1 MSAALTL
8 EGVHTHIGR
17 YHILQGVDF
26 DAPAGRTTMLLGR
39 NGAGKT
45 TTLRTVMG
53 LWRASKGRIALGPTP
68 LQNWAASDVARLGV
82 GYAPETMAVFSD
94 LSVKENLVLGARSGP
109 LDDARLAWIFGFFP
123 PLRKFWLSRAGAL
136 SGGQK
141 QMLSIARA
149 IVEPRELLLIDEPT
163 KGLAPAIVGSLIVC
177 LNEIK
182 ATGVTI
188 LMVEQNFRVAREVGD
203 EVRVMDNGRIV
214 HRGRMA
220 ELAADERLQNRLL
233 GLSLDFA
240 PMSALD
246 VGQALPR
253 RRMEVLP
260 ALTPLLVA
268 LAAAPFIGSLST
280 FVTLTAAGLAM
291 GMMIFTMASGLT
303 LVFGM
308 MDVLNFG
315 HGAFIAL
322 GAYAATLVL
331 GPLATWSSAD
341 SFWANLAVFILAAV
355 AAAFVCGAFGFVFER
370 LIVKPVYGQHLKQI
384 LATIGGA
391 IIAEQLLYAV
401 FGPAQIP
408 LSLPKTFEGSFVFG
422 EAAIEKYRVLA
433 TLVGLAVFAG
443 EMLVLNRTRIGLL
456 VRAGVEN
463 REMVEALGYRV
474 DRLFVA
480 VFMAGSALAG
490 LGGAMMALYRGQ
502 AHGSMGGEFLV
513 LCFIVIIIGG
523 LGSVGGSFV
532 ASILVALI
540 ANYAGFLVP
549 KLALVSNILAMVA
562 VLLWRP
568 RGLYP
573 VSGR

>member
-1 MSAALTL
+1 
-8 EGVHTHIGR
+8 
-17 YHILQGVDF
+17 
-26 DAPAGRTTMLLGR
+26 
-39 NGAGKT
+39 
-45 TTLRTVMG
+45 
-53 LWRASKGRIALGPTP
+53 
-68 LQNWAASDVARLGV
+68 
-82 GYAPETMAVFSD
+82 
-94 LSVKENLVLGARSGP
+94 
-109 LDDARLAWIFGFFP
+109 
-123 PLRKFWLSRAGAL
+123 
-136 SGGQK
+136 
-141 QMLSIARA
+141 
-149 IVEPRELLLIDEPT
+149 
-163 KGLAPAIVGSLIVC
+163 
-177 LNEIK
+177 
-182 ATGVTI
+182 
-188 LMVEQNFRVAREVGD
+188 
-203 EVRVMDNGRIV
+203 
-214 HRGRMA
+214 
-220 ELAADERLQNRLL
+220 
-233 GLSLDFA
+233 
-240 PMSALD
+240 MSALN

-253 RRMEVLP
+253 RRPEIVP

-268 LAAAPFIGSLST
+268 LVAAPFIGSFST

-322 GAYAATLVL
+322 GAYAAALVL
-331 GPLATWSSAD
+331 VPLASWSSAD
-341 SFWANLAVFILAAV
+341 SFWANLAVFILAAL
-355 AAAFVCGAFGFVFER
+355 AAALICGAFGWVFER

-408 LSLPKTFEGSFVFG
+408 LNVPKTFEGSFVFG

-433 TLVGLAVFAG
+433 TLVGLAVFVG
-443 EMLVLNRTRIGLL
+443 EMLILNRTKIGLL
-456 VRAGVEN
+456 IRAGVEN

-474 DRLFVA
+474 DRLFAA

-502 AHGSMGGEFLV
+502 VHASMGGEFLV

-540 ANYAGFLVP
+540 ANYTGFLVP
-549 KLALVSNILAMVA
+549 KLALVSNIVAMVA

>member
-1 MSAALTL
+1 
-8 EGVHTHIGR
+8 
-17 YHILQGVDF
+17 
-26 DAPAGRTTMLLGR
+26 
-39 NGAGKT
+39 
-45 TTLRTVMG
+45 
-53 LWRASKGRIALGPTP
+53 
-68 LQNWAASDVARLGV
+68 
-82 GYAPETMAVFSD
+82 
-94 LSVKENLVLGARSGP
+94 
-109 LDDARLAWIFGFFP
+109 
-123 PLRKFWLSRAGAL
+123 
-136 SGGQK
+136 
-141 QMLSIARA
+141 
-149 IVEPRELLLIDEPT
+149 
-163 KGLAPAIVGSLIVC
+163 
-177 LNEIK
+177 
-182 ATGVTI
+182 
-188 LMVEQNFRVAREVGD
+188 
-203 EVRVMDNGRIV
+203 
-214 HRGRMA
+214 
-220 ELAADERLQNRLL
+220 
-233 GLSLDFA
+233 
-240 PMSALD
+240 MSALD

-253 RRMEVLP
+253 PRPEILP
-260 ALTPLLVA
+260 VLTPLLVA
-268 LAAAPFIGSLST
+268 LVAAPFIGSLST

-331 GPLATWSSAD
+331 LPLASWSSAD
-341 SFWANLAVFILAAV
+341 SFWANLAVFILAAI
-355 AAAFVCGAFGFVFER
+355 AAALVCSAFGWLFER

-401 FGPAQIP
+401 FGAAQIP
-408 LSLPKTFEGSFVFG
+408 LNVPKSFEGSFVFG

-433 TLVGLAVFAG
+433 TLVGLAVFVG
-443 EMLVLNRTRIGLL
+443 EMLILNRTKIGLL

-502 AHGSMGGEFLV
+502 AHATIGGEFLV

-540 ANYAGFLVP
+540 ANYAGFLAP

>member
-1 MSAALTL
+1 
-8 EGVHTHIGR
+8 
-17 YHILQGVDF
+17 
-26 DAPAGRTTMLLGR
+26 
-39 NGAGKT
+39 
-45 TTLRTVMG
+45 
-53 LWRASKGRIALGPTP
+53 
-68 LQNWAASDVARLGV
+68 
-82 GYAPETMAVFSD
+82 
-94 LSVKENLVLGARSGP
+94 
-109 LDDARLAWIFGFFP
+109 
-123 PLRKFWLSRAGAL
+123 
-136 SGGQK
+136 
-141 QMLSIARA
+141 
-149 IVEPRELLLIDEPT
+149 
-163 KGLAPAIVGSLIVC
+163 
-177 LNEIK
+177 
-182 ATGVTI
+182 
-188 LMVEQNFRVAREVGD
+188 
-203 EVRVMDNGRIV
+203 
-214 HRGRMA
+214 
-220 ELAADERLQNRLL
+220 
-233 GLSLDFA
+233 
-240 PMSALD
+240 MSALD
-246 VGQALPR
+246 ASQALPR
-253 RRMEVLP
+253 RRPELLP

-268 LAAAPFIGSLST
+268 LAAAPFIGSFST

-322 GAYAATLVL
+322 GAYVATLVFA
-331 GPLATWSSAD
+331 PLATWSSAD
-341 SFWANLAVFILAAV
+341 SFSLNLAVFILAAI
-355 AAAFVCGAFGFVFER
+355 AASLVCGAFGWVFER

-408 LSLPKTFEGSFVFG
+408 LNVPKTFEGSFVFG

-433 TLVGLAVFAG
+433 TLVGLAVFLS
-443 EMLVLNRTRIGLL
+443 EMLILNRTKIGLL
-456 VRAGVEN
+456 IRAGVEN

-502 AHGSMGGEFLV
+502 VHASMGGEFLV

-540 ANYAGFLVP
+540 ANYAGFLAP

>member
-1 MSAALTL
+1 MS
-8 EGVHTHIGR
+8 
-17 YHILQGVDF
+17 
-26 DAPAGRTTMLLGR
+26 
-39 NGAGKT
+39 
-45 TTLRTVMG
+45 
-53 LWRASKGRIALGPTP
+53 
-68 LQNWAASDVARLGV
+68 
-82 GYAPETMAVFSD
+82 
-94 LSVKENLVLGARSGP
+94 
-109 LDDARLAWIFGFFP
+109 LA
-123 PLRKFWLSRAGAL
+123 
-136 SGGQK
+136 
-141 QMLSIARA
+141 
-149 IVEPRELLLIDEPT
+149 
-163 KGLAPAIVGSLIVC
+163 
-177 LNEIK
+177 
-182 ATGVTI
+182 
-188 LMVEQNFRVAREVGD
+188 
-203 EVRVMDNGRIV
+203 
-214 HRGRMA
+214 
-220 ELAADERLQNRLL
+220 
-233 GLSLDFA
+233 
-240 PMSALD
+240 D

-253 RRMEVLP
+253 RRVEILP
-260 ALTPLLVA
+260 ALMPLLVA
-268 LAAAPFIGSLST
+268 LAAAPFIGSFST
-280 FVTLTAAGLAM
+280 FVTLSAAGLAM

-331 GPLATWSSAD
+331 APLASWSSAD
-341 SFWANLAVFILAAV
+341 SFWANLAVFILAD
-355 AAAFVCGAFGFVFER
+355 AAALVCGAFGWVFER

-391 IIAEQLLYAV
+391 IIAEQLLYAL

-408 LSLPKTFEGSFVFG
+408 LSIPKTFKGSFVFG

-433 TLVGLAVFAG
+433 TLVGFAVFVG
-443 EMLVLNRTRIGLL
+443 EVLILNRTKVGLL
-456 VRAGVEN
+456 IRAGDEN

-502 AHGSMGGEFLV
+502 VHGSMGGEFLV

-523 LGSVGGSFV
+523 LGSVGGSFI

-540 ANYAGFLVP
+540 ANYAGFLAP
-549 KLALVSNILAMVA
+549 KVALVSNILAMVA